1 MVQVINSLQ
10 NGHQEAYLISPSA
23 ESGEMKVGGKIGGAF
38 LITLSLSD
46 FAGRTMG
53 PYVKKEIRYKAM

>member
-1 MVQVINSLQ
+1 M
-10 NGHQEAYLISPSA
+10 SPSA

-38 LITLSLSD
+38 LITMSLSD

-53 PYVKKEIRYKAM
+53 PYVKKEIRYKAMYFYFKITKIYIYLR